1 MIPTWFLI
9 VFVFQ
14 TGNPQ
19 LIQVR
24 PPELKDNILEC
35 VQDAVEINA
44 DQSVAYLAACLPS
57 YEKVDSEQ
65 TGKVS

>member
-14 TGNPQ
+14 DGNPQ

-57 YEKVDSEQ
+57 YKKVNSEPA
-65 TGKVS
+65 GRVS